1 MPKMQLTPH
10 PGPVNGIAA
19 GASVSRITDCDL
31 EPRSTACAS
40 LSSPQGSSSKG
51 NTSHPMSAASE
62 IVGDGEIVVVD
73 MYTYST
79 SSDELLELISMASS
93 GSDSISTWGKLKR
106 T

>member
-10 PGPVNGIAA
+10 PGPVNGSTA
-19 GASVSRITDCDL
+19 GASVSRISDCDL
-31 EPRSTACAS
+31 EPRSSTCAS
-40 LSSPQGSSSKG
+40 LSSAEGSSSKG
-51 NTSHPMSAASE
+51 ITSHLMSVASE
-62 IVGDGEIVVVD
+62 IDDGELVVVG

-93 GSDSISTWGKLKR
+93 GSDSISTWG